1 MKFALKK
8 FDATIVCLKNPFEA
22 LTFLVSSSRR
32 WIPQTPKWATVIH
45 CLSRHT
51 QQFLY
56 ATITTDANPNTDTTE
71 QFQTI
76 NKAYHILIDPQKRLK
91 YNSQTCH
98 YGLASDTPHF
108 IMDAFETDTYAQQ
121 KKSTA
126 DTDAVRYQPM
136 QLEPNDN
143 GRGSLFQKDDK
154 EDQANPYRISSY

>member
-1 MKFALKK
+1 M
-8 FDATIVCLKNPFEA
+8 
-22 LTFLVSSSRR
+22 
-32 WIPQTPKWATVIH
+32 
-45 CLSRHT
+45 SRHT

-56 ATITTDANPNTDTTE
+56 TTTTSDANPNTDTTE

-76 NKAYHILIDPQKRLK
+76 NKAYHILIDPQKRTK

-108 IMDAFETDTYAQQ
+108 IMDAFETDTYYAQP
-121 KKSTA
+121 KKGTA
-126 DTDAVRYQPM
+126 DTDAVRYQAV